1 MTDAYVMSDV
11 VKAVM
16 VAQNRAGGSGYRAQA
31 RKRIVRHMMMRRM
44 VDDVRCRRVVIVII
58 LIALRRAHSRNEIL

>member
-1 MTDAYVMSDV
+1 MTDADVMSDV

-16 VAQNRAGGSGYRAQA
+16 VAQNRGGGRGDRTQA
-31 RKRIVRHMMMRRM
+31 RKRIVGHMMMRR
-44 VDDVRCRRVVIVII
+44 VVNHVRRRRVVIVII